1 MSDPLDFLGTGWS
14 FPPCFDAGGAVLA
27 LRSGHDDIAESL
39 AILLATRPG
48 ERLMEPGYGC
58 ALDEFLFGEVSAR
71 LLGRLRDLVS
81 DAVLHHVA
89 ALWGFPVR
97 LETVDAAGQV
107 KHTRECQPAR
117 N

>member
-1 MSDPLDFLGTGWS
+1 MRNLLAQQYDLGTREPDVQVWNVDTRGDRALTLRHQERDRH
-14 FPPCFDAGGAVLA
+14 PLA
-27 LRSGHDDIAESL
+27 D
-39 AILLATRPG
+39 
-48 ERLMEPGYGC
+48 
-58 ALDEFLFGEVSAR
+58 SA
-71 LLGRLRDLVS
+71 